1 MKNKSNAILMILI
14 GVVIGLLVSLIVV
27 LVTKDKETVDKD
39 ETIVTYFNDVSS
51 AKEESKLKKGFIS
64 IVDFL
69 FYKGEIKN
77 IKLSDIKDET
87 KLKLAEITLKIDEK
101 ISEKFPDYKSTI
113 SDKYNNIKE
122 KVVTMYV
129 DTTDR
134 ICDSNQDLC
143 DKAKEM
149 FGKLKNGFNITVDY
163 LKDLGEDI
171 KDRLNNWYQNY
182 KAN

>member
-27 LVTKDKETVDKD
+27 LVTKDKEPVDKD

-69 FYKGEIKN
+69 FYNGEIKN

-87 KLKLAEITLKIDEK
+87 KLKLVEITLKIDEK
-101 ISEKFPDYKSTI
+101 ISEKFPNYKSTI
-113 SDKYNNIKE
+113 SDKYNNIKD

-134 ICDSNQDLC
+134 ICDNNPDLC

-149 FGKLKNGFNITVDY
+149 FAKLKNGFNISVDY